1 MIRAAKNGCASDITF
16 QGKKVYHDWDY
27 GIPFS
32 SLGTKLN
39 KTVFLKNLVDDTYLS
54 ITVLQSVENMLADWY
69 LYENGWHVIYP
80 DGGYKN
86 KQLFYYLSQLGRQT
100 RPEAL
105 AYFK

>member
-1 MIRAAKNGCASDITF
+1 MIRSAKNGCASDITF
-16 QGKKVYHDWDY
+16 QGKKVYFDWDY
-27 GIPFS
+27 GIPLS
-32 SLGTKLN
+32 SLGTKLD
-39 KTVFLKNLVDDTYLS
+39 KTVFLKNLVNDNNLE
-54 ITVLQSVENMLADWY
+54 SVENMLADWH

-86 KQLFYYLSQLGRQT
+86 KQLFYYLCQLGIQT

>member
-1 MIRAAKNGCASDITF
+1 L
-16 QGKKVYHDWDY
+16 
-27 GIPFS
+27 S

-39 KTVFLKNLVDDTYLS
+39 KTVFLKNLVDDNN
-54 ITVLQSVENMLADWY
+54 LQSVENMLADWY

-86 KQLFYYLSQLGRQT
+86 KQLFYYLSQLGIQT
-100 RPEAL
+100 RPKAL